1 MNELRV
7 GIGYDSH
14 RFAPGRPL
22 VLGGIAVPYHLG
34 LAAHS
39 DGDVLIHAVCDAIL
53 GAAGLKDIGT
63 WFLDT
68 DSKWK
73 NADST
78 ILLSTVVE
86 KIREN
91 GWKVNNLDCTLVLE
105 LPKLKAFN
113 EQITNSLANLLNIS
127 ADRVAVKAKT
137 NEKMGFTGS
146 GEGIAAIAVVTIVK

>member
-1 MNELRV
+1 MNDLRV

-63 WFLDT
+63 WFPDT
-68 DSKWK
+68 DSKWE

-105 LPKLKAFN
+105 SPKLKAFN
-113 EQITNSLANLLNIS
+113 DQITGSLATLLGVT
-127 ADRVAVKAKT
+127 ADRVSVKAKT